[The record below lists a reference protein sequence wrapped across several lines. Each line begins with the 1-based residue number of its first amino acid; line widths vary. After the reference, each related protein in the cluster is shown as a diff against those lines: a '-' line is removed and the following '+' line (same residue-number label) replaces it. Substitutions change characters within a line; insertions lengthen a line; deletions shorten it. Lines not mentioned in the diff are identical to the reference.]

1 VASIYSDNF
10 DVLIT
15 TTLDKVRPS
24 LTDQIT
30 TENVLLAWLNA
41 NSRVTVDGGT
51 VIRRPLIF
59 AFNDTVGSYSGYDL
73 IDVTPQEGIGWAE
86 YPWKQH
92 AGSVVISGEEVEKND
107 GTAQLINLL
116 QAKLDQLKMS
126 TADDLNAMLFADGTG
141 NSSKDMLG
149 LKALVLNSGTVGEI
163 AQSTYTW
170 WASVVGA
177 STLDITT
184 LDGVRVMN
192 NMYNSLRINRSKVD
206 IELTTQAI
214 YEAYEEL
221 ALPNLRFNDTRMA
234 DLGFESVNHK
244 GASVVFDPDCDSG
257 RLYMLNSDRLEF
269 VQKAGRWLD
278 VTDFQRPY
286 NQDAKV
292 ALILSMGNLIT
303 DCRRAHGLFTGVTSS

>member
-1 VASIYSDNF
+1 MASIYADNF
-10 DVLIT
+10 DVLLT

-24 LTDQIT
+24 LTDQIS
-30 TENVLLAWLNA
+30 TENVLLAWLNSK
-41 NSRVTVDGGT
+41 SRITVDGGT

-59 AFNDTVGSYSGYDL
+59 AFNDTVNSYSGYDL

-107 GTAQLINLL
+107 GSAQLISLL
-116 QAKLDQLKMS
+116 QAKMDQLKMS
-126 TADDLNAMLFADGTG
+126 VADDLNAMLFADGTG

-149 LKALVLNSGTVGEI
+149 LSALVSASGTVGEI
-163 AQSTYTW
+163 ASATYTW
-170 WASVVGA
+170 WVSRADATGIDL
-177 STLDITT
+177 TIF
-184 LDGVRVMN
+184 DGVRKLN
-192 NMYNSLRINRSKVD
+192 SMYNGLRINRSKVD
-206 IELTTQAI
+206 IEITTQAA

-221 ALPNLRFNDTRMA
+221 ALPNLRFNDLKMA
-234 DLGFESVNHK
+234 DLGFEAIAHK
-244 GASVVFDPDCDSG
+244 GAEVVFDPDCQSG

-286 NQDAKV
+286 NQDAKI

-303 DCRRAHGLFTGVTSS
+303 DCRRAHGLVTNLVTS